1 MSEGKF
7 EGAYVRSI
15 GRRKSAIA
23 QVRLYKRGQGRILV
37 NGKDWKEY
45 FGVPAHRDR
54 IQSPLLKANMQETSD
69 IEVKAIGGGRRGQAD
84 AICLGIARALVVMDT
99 TLKATMKAHDFLTR
113 DARIKERMKPGHR
126 KARRSPQWS
135 KR

>member
-1 MSEGKF
+1 MASTSF
-7 EGAYVRSI
+7 EGTYVRAI
-15 GRRKSAIA
+15 GRRKAAIA
-23 QVRLYKRGQGRILV
+23 QVRFYKRGSGRIVV

-54 IQSPLLKANMQETSD
+54 ILSPLVKTSMQETAD
-69 IEVKAIGGGRRGQAD
+69 IEVKAIGGGRRGQSD
-84 AICLGIARALVVMDT
+84 AISLGIARALISMDA
-99 TLKATMKAHDFLTR
+99 TLKPVLKAHQLLTR